1 MEESAGMSYARIK
14 SIVVCVLLVFALTV
28 PALAQGDV
36 IKIGLISSLT
46 GSVSTYGQSVRNAV
60 TMAVDDINASGG
72 ILGRQISLIILDDKG
87 DGTEAAQAA
96 RRLIDRENV
105 ALILGPVIT
114 PSVMAVAPICQAAGV
129 PMLTP
134 TGTGDQITTV
144 GDFIFRGA
152 YKDSFQGRIMAQFAA
167 ENLGLKEAAIIYDVA
182 NDYSVGLRNAFKT
195 TFEELGGKIIAE
207 ESYSTGDTDFS
218 AQLTSLAMRNPQ
230 ALFIPDY
237 YSTAGPILMQA
248 RLMGMD
254 AVMLGVDG
262 WDSPDLSALAGG
274 FEEGGYIVN
283 HYSGDVDSPVTQ
295 GFIAQYTAAFGQ
307 APDALAAL
315 AYDGVMIVTKALEA
329 AGSTDPEAL
338 KQALG
343 TVEAIEG
350 ATGTIKM
357 DPEGTPIKSAVI
369 LKITNGK
376 WELVD
381 RIDPI
386 GR

>member
-1 MEESAGMSYARIK
+1 MSYARIK

-167 ENLGLKEAAIIYDVA
+167 EKLVLKEAAIIYDVA

-343 TVEAIEG
+343 TAEAIEG

>member
-1 MEESAGMSYARIK
+1 MSYARIK
-14 SIVVCVLLVFALTV
+14 SIVVCVLLLFALTV

>member
-1 MEESAGMSYARIK
+1 MSHVKLKTMFICLML
-14 SIVVCVLLVFALTV
+14 VV
-28 PALAQGDV
+28 ALAVPGFAQEDV
-36 IKIGLISSLT
+36 IKIGLITSLT
-46 GSVSTYGQSVRNAV
+46 GSVATYGQSVRNAV
-60 TMAVDDINASGG
+60 TMGVDDINAAGG
-72 ILGRQISLIILDDKG
+72 INGRKISLVILDDKG
-87 DGTEAAQAA
+87 DATEAAQAA

-105 ALILGPVIT
+105 AMILGPVIT
-114 PSVMAVAPICQAAGV
+114 PCVMAVAPIAQAAGL

-134 TGTGDQITTV
+134 TGTGDQITSI
-144 GDFIFRGA
+144 GDYIFRGA

-167 ENLGLKEAAIIYDVA
+167 ENLGIKEAAIIYDVA
-182 NDYSVGLRNAFKT
+182 NDYSVGLRNAFKA

-218 AQLTSLAMRNPQ
+218 AQLTSLAMRNPES
-230 ALFIPDY
+230 LFIPDY

-248 RLMGMD
+248 RLLGLD
-254 AVMLGVDG
+254 SVMLGVDG

-283 HYSGDVDSPVTQ
+283 HYSADVDSEVTQ
-295 GFIAQYTAAFGQ
+295 NFIARYTEKFGQ

-315 AYDGVMIVTKALEA
+315 GYDGVLIMASALEA

-338 KQALG
+338 KHALG
-343 TVEAIEG
+343 TVGDIDA
-350 ATGTIKM
+350 ATGVINM

-369 LKITNGK
+369 LRITGGK

>member
-1 MEESAGMSYARIK
+1 MSYARIK

-96 RRLIDRENV
+96 RRLIDRENI

>member
-1 MEESAGMSYARIK
+1 MSYARIK

-134 TGTGDQITTV
+134 PGRGSNHNSRRLHLQ
-144 GDFIFRGA
+144 GA

-295 GFIAQYTAAFGQ
+295 GFIAHYTAAFGQ

>member
-1 MEESAGMSYARIK
+1 MSHARWK
-14 SIVVCVLLVFALTV
+14 TMLVCVMVILALTV
-28 PALAQGDV
+28 PAAAQGDA
-36 IKIGLISSLT
+36 IKIGVISSLT

-60 TMAVDDINASGG
+60 TMAVEDINAAGG
-72 ILGRQISLIILDDKG
+72 INGRQISLIILDDKG

-114 PSVMAVAPICQAAGV
+114 PAVMAVAPICQAAGV

-134 TGTGDQITTV
+134 TGTGDQITSV
-144 GDFIFRGA
+144 GDYIFRGA
-152 YKDSFQGRIMAQFAA
+152 YKDSFQGRVMAQFAI
-167 ENLGLKEAAIIYDVA
+167 EYLGLKEAAIIYDVA
-182 NDYSVGLRNAFKT
+182 NDYSVGLRTAFKT
-195 TFEELGGKIIAE
+195 TFEELGGKIVAE

-218 AQLTSLAMRNPQ
+218 AQLTSLAMRNPE

-283 HYSGDVDSPVTQ
+283 HYSADVDSP
-295 GFIAQYTAAFGQ
+295 
-307 APDALAAL
+307 
-315 AYDGVMIVTKALEA
+315 
-329 AGSTDPEAL
+329 
-338 KQALG
+338 
-343 TVEAIEG
+343 
-350 ATGTIKM
+350 AT
-357 DPEGTPIKSAVI
+357 
-369 LKITNGK
+369 
-376 WELVD
+376 
-381 RIDPI
+381 
-386 GR
+386 

>member
-1 MEESAGMSYARIK
+1 MSHARWK
-14 SIVVCVLLVFALTV
+14 TMLVCVMVILALTV
-28 PALAQGDV
+28 PAAAQGDA
-36 IKIGLISSLT
+36 IKIGVISSLT

-60 TMAVDDINASGG
+60 TMAVEDINAAGG
-72 ILGRQISLIILDDKG
+72 INGRQISLIILDDKG

-114 PSVMAVAPICQAAGV
+114 PAVMAVAPICQAAGV

-134 TGTGDQITTV
+134 TGTGDQITSV
-144 GDFIFRGA
+144 GDYIFRGA
-152 YKDSFQGRIMAQFAA
+152 YKDSFQGRVMAQFAI
-167 ENLGLKEAAIIYDVA
+167 EYLGLKEAAIIYDVA
-182 NDYSVGLRNAFKT
+182 NDYSVGLRTAFKT
-195 TFEELGGKIIAE
+195 TFEELGGKIVAE

-218 AQLTSLAMRNPQ
+218 AQLTSLAMRNPE

-283 HYSGDVDSPVTQ
+283 HYSADVDSPATQ
-295 GFIAQYTAAFGQ
+295 DFIARYKEAFGQ

-315 AYDGVMIVTKALEA
+315 GYDGTLIAAKALEA

-338 KQALG
+338 KNALG
-343 TVEAIEG
+343 TVGDIEG
-350 ATGTIKM
+350 VTGTINM

-369 LKITNGK
+369 LRITGGQ
-376 WELVD
+376 WELVT
-381 RIDPI
+381 RIDPV

>member
-1 MEESAGMSYARIK
+1 
-14 SIVVCVLLVFALTV
+14 
-28 PALAQGDV
+28 
-36 IKIGLISSLT
+36 
-46 GSVSTYGQSVRNAV
+46 
-60 TMAVDDINASGG
+60 
-72 ILGRQISLIILDDKG
+72 
-87 DGTEAAQAA
+87 
-96 RRLIDRENV
+96 
-105 ALILGPVIT
+105 
-114 PSVMAVAPICQAAGV
+114 
-129 PMLTP
+129 
-134 TGTGDQITTV
+134 
-144 GDFIFRGA
+144 
-152 YKDSFQGRIMAQFAA
+152 MAQFAA

-338 KQALG
+338 KQAPG
-343 TVEAIEG
+343 HSG
-350 ATGTIKM
+350 GH
-357 DPEGTPIKSAVI
+357 
-369 LKITNGK
+369 
-376 WELVD
+376 
-381 RIDPI
+381 
-386 GR
+386 

>member
-1 MEESAGMSYARIK
+1 MSYDRFKTAL
-14 SIVVCVLLVFALTV
+14 VCVLLICVLAV
-28 PALAQGDV
+28 PVSAQGDV

-46 GSVSTYGQSVRNAV
+46 GAVSTYGQSVRNAV
-60 TMAVDDINASGG
+60 TMAVDDINAAGG
-72 ILGRQISLIILDDKG
+72 INGRQINLVILDDKG

-114 PSVMAVAPICQAAGV
+114 PCVMAVAPIAQAAKV

-134 TGTGDQITTV
+134 TGTGDEITSI
-144 GDFIFRGA
+144 GDYIFRGA

-167 ENLGLKEAAIIYDVA
+167 VNLGLTEAAIIYDVA
-182 NDYSVGLRNAFKT
+182 NDYSVGLRNAFKA
-195 TFEELGGKIIAE
+195 TFEELGGKIVAE

-218 AQLTSLAMRNPQ
+218 AQLTALAMRNPQ

-254 AVMLGVDG
+254 AIMLGVDG

-283 HYSGDVDSPVTQ
+283 HYSADVDSPVTQ
-295 GFIAQYTAAFGQ
+295 EFIARYTAAYGQ

-315 AYDGVMIVTKALEA
+315 GYDGALIVAKALEA
-329 AGSTDPEAL
+329 AGSTEPEAL

-343 TVEAIEG
+343 TVKGIDG
-350 ATGTIKM
+350 VTGTINM

-369 LKITNGK
+369 LQSTGGK

-381 RIDPI
+381 QVDPS

>member
-1 MEESAGMSYARIK
+1 MSYARIK

>member
-1 MEESAGMSYARIK
+1 MSSSK
-14 SIVVCVLLVFALTV
+14 WKTMVVCTFLVIALAV
-28 PALAQGDV
+28 PGFAQGDV

-60 TMAVDDINASGG
+60 TMAVDDINAAGG
-72 ILGRQISLIILDDKG
+72 INGRQISLVILDDKG

-114 PSVMAVAPICQAAGV
+114 PCVMAVAPICQAAGI

-144 GDFIFRGA
+144 GDYIFRGA
-152 YKDSFQGRIMAQFAA
+152 YKDSFQGSIMAQFAA
-167 ENLGLKEAAIIYDVA
+167 LNLGLKEAAIIYDVA
-182 NDYSVGLRNAFKT
+182 NDYSVGLRNAFKA
-195 TFEELGGKIIAE
+195 TFEEFGGKVIAE

-254 AVMLGVDG
+254 SVMLGVDG

-283 HYSGDVDSPVTQ
+283 HYSADVDSEVTQ
-295 GFIAQYTAAFGQ
+295 TFIKRYTEKFGQ

-315 AYDGVMIVTKALEA
+315 GYDGVLIMAKALEE
-329 AGSTDPEAL
+329 AGSTDPEAI
-338 KQALG
+338 KHALG
-343 TVEAIEG
+343 TVQNIEAV
-350 ATGTIKM
+350 TGTINM

-369 LKITNGK
+369 LKISGGK

-381 RIDPI
+381 QIDPV

>member
-1 MEESAGMSYARIK
+1 MVI
-14 SIVVCVLLVFALTV
+14 LALTV
-28 PALAQGDV
+28 PAAAQGDA
-36 IKIGLISSLT
+36 IKIGVISSLT

-60 TMAVDDINASGG
+60 TMAVEDINAAGG
-72 ILGRQISLIILDDKG
+72 INGRQISLIILDDKG

-114 PSVMAVAPICQAAGV
+114 PAVMAVAPICQAAGV

-134 TGTGDQITTV
+134 TGTGDQITSV
-144 GDFIFRGA
+144 GDYIFRGA
-152 YKDSFQGRIMAQFAA
+152 YKDSFQGRVMAQFAI
-167 ENLGLKEAAIIYDVA
+167 EYLGLKEAAIIYDVA
-182 NDYSVGLRNAFKT
+182 NDYSVGLRTAFKT
-195 TFEELGGKIIAE
+195 TFEELGGKIVAE

-218 AQLTSLAMRNPQ
+218 AQLTSLAMRNPE

-283 HYSGDVDSPVTQ
+283 HYSADVDSPATQ
-295 GFIAQYTAAFGQ
+295 DFIARYKEAFGQ

-315 AYDGVMIVTKALEA
+315 GYDGTLIAAKALEA

-338 KQALG
+338 KNALG
-343 TVEAIEG
+343 TVGDIEG
-350 ATGTIKM
+350 VTGTINM

-369 LKITNGK
+369 LRITGGQ
-376 WELVD
+376 WELVT
-381 RIDPI
+381 RIDPV

>member
-1 MEESAGMSYARIK
+1 MSHARWK
-14 SIVVCVLLVFALTV
+14 TMLVCVMVILALSV
-28 PALAQGDV
+28 PAAAQGDA
-36 IKIGLISSLT
+36 IKIGVISSLT

-60 TMAVDDINASGG
+60 TMAVEDINAAGG
-72 ILGRQISLIILDDKG
+72 INGRQISLIILDDKG

-114 PSVMAVAPICQAAGV
+114 PAVMAVAPICQAAGV

-134 TGTGDQITTV
+134 TGTGDQITSV
-144 GDFIFRGA
+144 GDYIFRGA
-152 YKDSFQGRIMAQFAA
+152 YKDSFQGRVMAQFAI
-167 ENLGLKEAAIIYDVA
+167 EYLGLKEAAIIYDVA
-182 NDYSVGLRNAFKT
+182 NDYSVGLRTAFKT
-195 TFEELGGKIIAE
+195 TFEELGGKIVAE

-218 AQLTSLAMRNPQ
+218 AQLTSLAMRNPE

-283 HYSGDVDSPVTQ
+283 HYSADVDSPATQ
-295 GFIAQYTAAFGQ
+295 DFIARYKEAFGQ

-315 AYDGVMIVTKALEA
+315 GYDGTLIVAKALEA

-338 KQALG
+338 KNALG
-343 TVEAIEG
+343 TVGDIEG
-350 ATGTIKM
+350 VTGTINM

-369 LKITNGK
+369 LRITGGQ
-376 WELVD
+376 WELVT
-381 RIDPI
+381 RIDPV

>member
-1 MEESAGMSYARIK
+1 MSHAK
-14 SIVVCVLLVFALTV
+14 WKTKWKTMFVCVMLVLALAA
-28 PALAQGDV
+28 PGLAQGDV

-46 GSVSTYGQSVRNAV
+46 GSVSSYGQSVRNAV
-60 TMAVDDINASGG
+60 TMGIEDINAAGG
-72 ILGRQISLIILDDKG
+72 IHGRKIELVILDDKG
-87 DGTEAAQAA
+87 DATEAAQAA

-105 ALILGPVIT
+105 SLILGPVIT
-114 PSVMAVAPICQAAGV
+114 PCVMAVAPIAQAARV

-134 TGTGDQITTV
+134 TGTGDEITSI

-152 YKDSFQGRIMAQFAA
+152 YKDSFQGSIMAQFAV

-182 NDYSVGLRNAFKT
+182 NDYSVGLRNAFKA

-218 AQLTSLAMRNPQ
+218 AQLTALAMRNPQ

-248 RLMGMD
+248 RLLGLD
-254 AVMLGVDG
+254 SVMLGVDG

-283 HYSGDVDSPVTQ
+283 HYSADVDSEVTQ
-295 GFIAQYTAAFGQ
+295 DFIARYTAKFGQ

-315 AYDGVMIVTKALEA
+315 GYDGVLIVAKALEA

-338 KQALG
+338 KHALG
-343 TVEAIEG
+343 TVRDIEAV
-350 ATGTIKM
+350 TGVINM
-357 DPEGTPIKSAVI
+357 DPEGTPIKSAVV
-369 LKITNGK
+369 LRITGGK

-381 RIDPI
+381 RIDPV

>member
-1 MEESAGMSYARIK
+1 MSHARWK
-14 SIVVCVLLVFALTV
+14 TMLVCVMVILALTV
-28 PALAQGDV
+28 PAAAQGDA
-36 IKIGLISSLT
+36 IKIGVISSLT

-60 TMAVDDINASGG
+60 TMAVEDINAAGG
-72 ILGRQISLIILDDKG
+72 INGRQISLIILDDKG

-114 PSVMAVAPICQAAGV
+114 PAVMAVAPICQAAGV

-134 TGTGDQITTV
+134 TGTGDQITSV
-144 GDFIFRGA
+144 GDYIFRGA
-152 YKDSFQGRIMAQFAA
+152 YKDSFQGRVMAQFAI
-167 ENLGLKEAAIIYDVA
+167 EYLGLKEAAIIYDVA
-182 NDYSVGLRNAFKT
+182 NDYSVGLRTAFKT
-195 TFEELGGKIIAE
+195 TFEELGGKIVAE

-218 AQLTSLAMRNPQ
+218 AQLTSLAMRNPE

-283 HYSGDVDSPVTQ
+283 HYSADVDSPATQ
-295 GFIAQYTAAFGQ
+295 DFIARYKEAFGQ

-315 AYDGVMIVTKALEA
+315 GYDGTLIVAKALEA

-338 KQALG
+338 KNALG
-343 TVEAIEG
+343 TVGDIEG
-350 ATGTIKM
+350 VTGTINM

-369 LKITNGK
+369 LRITGGQ
-376 WELVD
+376 WELVT
-381 RIDPI
+381 RIDPV

>member
-1 MEESAGMSYARIK
+1 LIAGEI
-14 SIVVCVLLVFALTV
+14 
-28 PALAQGDV
+28 
-36 IKIGLISSLT
+36 
-46 GSVSTYGQSVRNAV
+46 
-60 TMAVDDINASGG
+60 
-72 ILGRQISLIILDDKG
+72 
-87 DGTEAAQAA
+87 
-96 RRLIDRENV
+96 V
-105 ALILGPVIT
+105 ALILGPVI
-114 PSVMAVAPICQAAGV
+114 PPAVMAVAPICQAAGV

-134 TGTGDQITTV
+134 TGTGDQITSV
-144 GDFIFRGA
+144 GDYIFRGA
-152 YKDSFQGRIMAQFAA
+152 YKDSFQGRVMAQFAI
-167 ENLGLKEAAIIYDVA
+167 EYLGLKEAAIIYDVA
-182 NDYSVGLRNAFKT
+182 NDYSVGLRTAFKT
-195 TFEELGGKIIAE
+195 TFEELGGKIVAE

-218 AQLTSLAMRNPQ
+218 AQLTSLAMRNPE

-283 HYSGDVDSPVTQ
+283 HYSADVDSPATQ
-295 GFIAQYTAAFGQ
+295 DFIARYKEAFGQ

-315 AYDGVMIVTKALEA
+315 GYDGTLIAAKALEA

-338 KQALG
+338 KNALG
-343 TVEAIEG
+343 TVGGIDG
-350 ATGTIKM
+350 VTGTINM

-369 LKITNGK
+369 LRITGGQ
-376 WELVD
+376 WELVT
-381 RIDPI
+381 RIDPV

>member
-1 MEESAGMSYARIK
+1 MSHARCKKLFI
-14 SIVVCVLLVFALTV
+14 CVMVILALTV
-28 PALAQGDV
+28 PAAAQDDV
-36 IKIGLISSLT
+36 IKIGVISSLT

-60 TMAVDDINASGG
+60 TMAVEDINAAGG
-72 ILGRQISLIILDDKG
+72 INGRQISLVILDDKG

-114 PSVMAVAPICQAAGV
+114 PAVMAVAPICQAAGV

-134 TGTGDQITTV
+134 TGTGDQITSV
-144 GDFIFRGA
+144 GDYIFRGA
-152 YKDSFQGRIMAQFAA
+152 YKDSFQGRVMAQFAI

-182 NDYSVGLRNAFKT
+182 NDYSVGLRAAFKT

-283 HYSGDVDSPVTQ
+283 HYSADVDSPATQ
-295 GFIAQYTAAFGQ
+295 AFIARYKQTYGQ

-315 AYDGVMIVTKALEA
+315 GYDGTLIAAKALEA

-343 TVEAIEG
+343 TVSGIEG
-350 ATGTIKM
+350 VTGTINM

-369 LKITNGK
+369 LKITGGQ
-376 WELVD
+376 WELVT
-381 RIDPI
+381 RIDPV